1 MAGLT
6 ERGAVWLGEGSWTI
20 PDELLGCPVTAPQ
33 AWDIPGIDSIL
44 NEAGSKGCG

>member
-20 PDELLGCPVTAPQ
+20 PDELLGCPVTAP
-33 AWDIPGIDSIL
+33 PGLGHTWDSIL